1 MAGLGTP
8 FISET
13 ISAIGTVTS
22 PTAGQTIVTIPSAQL
37 GNGLLT
43 SYWALRIVGGA
54 YVTAPALSP
63 PLVNN
68 TQLMRGASVYAR
80 LFNMPDFGQEEAIWY
95 LTLGPTDSISVQAI
109 ATETANVTYNIGLR
123 ATRVA

>member
-13 ISAIGTVTS
+13 ISAIGNVTS
-22 PTAGQTIVTIPSAQL
+22 PTAGQTIVSIPSTSL
-37 GNGLLT
+37 GAG
-43 SYWALRIVGGA
+43 YWSLRIIGGA
-54 YVTAPALSP
+54 YSNGPVAAP

-68 TQLMRGASVYAR
+68 INLMRGNSVYAQ
-80 LFNMPDFGQEEAIWY
+80 LFNIPEFGQEEAIWY
-95 LTLGPTDSISVQAI
+95 LILGASDSVSAQAI
-109 ATETANVTYNIGLR
+109 ATETSNIIYNIGLR